1 MNASHF
7 HPQQRPAFFAILK
20 EKELY
25 LLLLAGVLFF
35 YRPLFL
41 GETFF
46 FRDMLYDFIPQKQM
60 LLDFASKGEWPLWDV
75 YRHGGQPYF
84 ADPNNSVFHPANLL
98 FFVLPFFRA
107 FNLILVGHALLYL
120 VAAYLLTR
128 ILGFSPKASLISA
141 AVYGFCGCT
150 LSLINLY
157 GRFLAMSYLS
167 LLLLGWHL
175 FLMERKRRWFAFSV
189 AFGVLQVL
197 CGAPEVNVICM
208 LTLLGWAFCFPYD
221 IVNGR
226 AGVQTSVCA
235 SKLKLALLSLCRKLA
250 LWLLLNIFVIGLA
263 SIQLFPTIEMALHSS
278 RGDGMEFWE
287 FASDSLRLKRLPALF
302 VPNFFGYVD
311 QLPFETFY
319 WGYILRDGYD
329 YPYMLNLYFGAAA
342 LLFGLFGGLD
352 SRRDTLLTRPLRR
365 MLLGVFAAAL
375 LLSLG
380 RFLPGFELVYRIPLI
395 TLFRYPIKFLLAG
408 LLPLSLLAGYAAE
421 QIFSDSRRNTPLRLA
436 LYACSTLA
444 IGLAALFALVPA
456 FADAAMRFFFEHAP
470 DEFMTESL
478 RQALTHV
485 AAALLLTAIC
495 VQIMPSRKRLAQWGL
510 AGVIAFDLLFA
521 GMSVNPYAP
530 ETMLTEIP
538 PVVQA
543 VRQQIGGGRLFRM
556 DSPQD
561 IQLYASS
568 SDIIWSFRW
577 GLETL
582 DRYFGAFYH
591 LPVIFHDDYVGLAQ
605 RHIVDLKGM
614 AKTLPWPLKLPI
626 LAMSGVTS
634 VIAPERLNIPGLEP
648 VAEMPNRSNVLFHL
662 YRLNAPRIRFVTNWE
677 TVRNDGEA
685 ISRLASPSF
694 DPAQQVLL
702 HPYQPPT
709 LFERLSRW
717 QADVPTFPASR
728 QQECAAAH
736 ITRTIETSHTA
747 EFQVTTPCEGFLVFS
762 EPFYPGWRVY
772 ANGERLPIFRA
783 NLAFSAVY
791 LPQGTFRIERR
802 YVPLSLIVGAIV
814 SVGFLGIGG
823 VFFRIFGAFNRSP

>member
-1 MNASHF
+1 MTASHF
-7 HPQQRPAFFAILK
+7 HPQQRPAFFAIFK

-46 FRDMLYDFIPQKQM
+46 FRDLLYDFIPQKQM
-60 LLDFASKGEWPLWDV
+60 LLDFVSKGEWPLWDI

-120 VAAYLLTR
+120 LAAYLLTR
-128 ILGFSPKASLISA
+128 ILGFSPKASLMSA
-141 AVYGFCGCT
+141 AMYGFCGYT

-157 GRFLAMSYLS
+157 GRFLAMSYLP

-175 FLMERKRRWFAFSV
+175 FLMEQKRRWFVFSV
-189 AFGVLQVL
+189 IFGLLQVL

-208 LTLLGWAFCFPYD
+208 LTLLGWALCFPYQ
-221 IVNGR
+221 
-226 AGVQTSVCA
+226 QTP
-235 SKLKLALLSLCRKLA
+235 LRKLA

-302 VPNFFGYVD
+302 IPNFFGYVD

-329 YPYMLNLYFGAAA
+329 YPYILNIYFGAVA
-342 LLFGLFGGLD
+342 LLLGLFGGLD
-352 SRRDTLLTRPLRR
+352 SRRDTLLTRPVRR

-380 RFLPGFELVYRIPLI
+380 RFLPGFKLVYRLPMI

-421 QIFSDSRRNTPLRLA
+421 QVFRDQKRYSSLHFA
-436 LYACSTLA
+436 LYICSTLA

-456 FADAAMRFFFEHAP
+456 FAAAAMRFFFEHAP
-470 DEFMTESL
+470 DEFMTQSL

-485 AAALLLTAIC
+485 AAILLLTALC
-495 VQIMPSRKRLAQWGL
+495 VRMMPSRKRLAQWGL
-510 AGVIAFDLLFA
+510 AGVILFDLLFA
-521 GMSVNPYAP
+521 GMSINPYAP
-530 ETMLTEIP
+530 EEMLTDVP
-538 PVVQA
+538 PVAQA

-582 DRYFGAFYH
+582 DRYFGAFYR

-614 AKTLPWPLKLPI
+614 AKTLPWPQKLPM
-626 LAMSGVTS
+626 LDLSGVTA
-634 VIAPERLNIPGLEP
+634 VITPERLQIPGVAL
-648 VAEMPNRSNVLFHL
+648 VAELPNRSNIPFFL
-662 YRLNAPRIRFVTNWE
+662 YRLNATRIRFVASWE
-677 TVRNDGEA
+677 SVRNDGEA
-685 ISRLASPSF
+685 IARLASPPF
-694 DPAQQVLL
+694 DPARQVVL
-702 HPYQPPT
+702 HPYQAPE

-717 QADVPTFPASR
+717 QAEVPAFPASR
-728 QQECAAAH
+728 NQECAAAD
-736 ITRTIETSHTA
+736 ITPITA
-747 EFQVTTPCEGFLVFS
+747 ASAHAELQVKTLCEGFLVFS

-772 ANGERLPIFRA
+772 ANGERLPIYRA

-791 LPQGTFRIERR
+791 LPQGTFHIERR
-802 YVPLSLIVGAIV
+802 YVPLSLIFGAIV
-814 SVGFLGIGG
+814 SAGCGIVGVILLLKPRRR
-823 VFFRIFGAFNRSP
+823 VLNNPARV

>member
-1 MNASHF
+1 MNASLS
-7 HPQQRPAFFAILK
+7 QLKQRPQFFTIFK

-25 LLLLAGVLFF
+25 LLVLAGVLFF

-46 FRDMLYDFIPQKQM
+46 FRDLLYDFIPQKQM

-84 ADPNNSVFHPANLL
+84 ADPNNSVFHPTNLL

-120 VAAYLLTR
+120 IAAYLLTR
-128 ILGFSPKASLISA
+128 VLGFSPKASLISA
-141 AVYGFCGCT
+141 AIYGFCGCT

-157 GRFLAMSYLS
+157 GRFLAMSYLP

-175 FLMERKRRWFAFSV
+175 FLMERRRRWFVFS
-189 AFGVLQVL
+189 AIFGVLQVL

-208 LTLLGWAFCFPYD
+208 LTLLGWALCFPYFP
-221 IVNGR
+221 VSVKLSGR

-235 SKLKLALLSLCRKLA
+235 GKLKRALLLLFRKLA
-250 LWLLLNIFVIGLA
+250 LWGMLNFFVIGLA
-263 SIQLFPTIEMALHSS
+263 AIQLVPTIEMVRQSS

-319 WGYILRDGYD
+319 WGYMLRDGYD
-329 YPYMLNLYFGAAA
+329 YPYMLNIYFGATA

-352 SRRDTLLTRPLRR
+352 PRRDTLLTRPVRR
-365 MLLGVFAAAL
+365 MLFCVFWAAL

-380 RFLPGFELVYRIPLI
+380 RFLPGFALVYRLPMI

-408 LLPLSLLAGYAAE
+408 LLPISLLAGYAVE
-421 QIFSDSRRNTPLRLA
+421 QMLNETRRRTSVHA
-436 LYACSTLA
+436 AFYISA
-444 IGLAALFALVPA
+444 ILAAALAAVFALVPA

-470 DEFMTESL
+470 DEFMTQSL

-485 AAALLLTAIC
+485 AAVLLLTVLCIRM
-495 VQIMPSRKRLAQWGL
+495 MPSRQRLAQWGL
-510 AGVIAFDLLFA
+510 AGVMLFDLLFA

-530 ETMLTEIP
+530 EAMLTDIP

-543 VRQQIGGGRLFRM
+543 ARQQIGGGRLFRM

-568 SDIIWSFRW
+568 SDIIWSVRW

-582 DRYFGAFYH
+582 DRYFGALYH

-614 AKTLPWPLKLPI
+614 AKTLPWPQKMPI
-626 LAMSGVTS
+626 FNMSGVTT
-634 VIAPERLNIPGLEP
+634 VIAPERLHIEGLEH
-648 VAEMPNRSNVLFHL
+648 VAELPNRSNVLFHL
-662 YRLNAPRIRFVTNWE
+662 YRLNATRIRFVANWAS
-677 TVRNDGEA
+677 VRDDGEA
-685 ISRLASPSF
+685 IARLASSLF
-694 DPAQQVLL
+694 DPERQAVL
-702 HPYQPPT
+702 HPHQP
-709 LFERLSRW
+709 
-717 QADVPTFPASR
+717 PTFPASR
-728 QQECAAAH
+728 QQECAAAE
-736 ITRTIETSHTA
+736 ITPTAETSHSA
-747 EFQVTTPCEGFLVFS
+747 EFQVSTSCEGLLVFS
-762 EPFYPGWRVY
+762 EPFYPGWRVS
-772 ANGERLPIFRA
+772 ANGERLPIYRA
-783 NLAFSAVY
+783 NLAFSAVH
-791 LPQGTFRIERR
+791 LPAGTFHIERQ
-802 YVPLSLIVGAIV
+802 YVPLSLIIGAGISAGVGV
-814 SVGFLGIGG
+814 IGVI
-823 VFFRIFGAFNRSP
+823 VFFFDANGR